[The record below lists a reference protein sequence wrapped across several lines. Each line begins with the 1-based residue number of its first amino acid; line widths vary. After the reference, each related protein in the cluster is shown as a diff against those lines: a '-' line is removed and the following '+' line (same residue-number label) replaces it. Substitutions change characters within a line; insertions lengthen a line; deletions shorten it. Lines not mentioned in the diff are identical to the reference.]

1 MKVLGNGK
9 FVVRDGG
16 DTWPTPMDGRGDFL
30 GLEWRLR
37 YGSDE
42 GLVLREIGRAS
53 CRERVYI

>member
-42 GLVLREIGRAS
+42 GLVLRAALAKETTT
-53 CRERVYI
+53 